1 MASTFCFRVAQPSKA
16 SAMIPA
22 LLEAGVDPMQ
32 TGGCN
37 ASRIM
42 SNATFVAGVSDHPA
56 CAASCVERAIF
67 GAMGTPSA
75 ALFVQVWRH
84 IFASAL
90 YSLHEWTIKLDMDT
104 VVLPHRLRSYLALF
118 DSTEAVSSEGRLEC
132 ERHNSLLP
140 ARCFL
145 LAASCSP
152 LPARHWSPN
161 PSHPALSALWHQLA
175 QLALLPRRTLLL
187 PSRPFRPGRE
197 APWGYRDP
205 QPASPLRVRRQR
217 TVMRRPRGAQKRHGL
232 ARGLLHCGVH
242 VRIITLELWSSQAIC
257 NIQRH
262 EALALALILVLALT
276 LSPALPS
283 RIFTFAP
290 SLPHVCSRSLARV
303 PIRRYTLDVAEVRM
317 PLSLREEADQ
327 GKHSTAPDPTT
338 RHRFSALPSA
348 QHYHQLSTAIFSA
361 LPSAQHWLLSPLR
374 SVRSLFI
381 ADHPQPSAARI
392 STPPA
397 LTAPLP
403 LLLVCSRIR
412 IAPHVPFH
420 LTATVALPRVI
431 PLTLHPAPPHLL
443 LRASLVWGQ
452 RRRSAIRHATWHST
466 RSESRSD
473 GSSATPPPP
482 PTPQPPQPS
491 RAAPFPP
498 PPAFEVSPT
507 AMPPPTTVL

>member
-1 MASTFCFRVAQPSKA
+1 MWQRCACHSRSARRLIRVSTARRPTPPLATASQ
-16 SAMIPA
+16 
-22 LLEAGVDPMQ
+22 
-32 TGGCN
+32 
-37 ASRIM
+37 
-42 SNATFVAGVSDHPA
+42 H
-56 CAASCVERAIF
+56 
-67 GAMGTPSA
+67 
-75 ALFVQVWRH
+75 
-84 IFASAL
+84 
-90 YSLHEWTIKLDMDT
+90 Y
-104 VVLPHRLRSYLALF
+104 
-118 DSTEAVSSEGRLEC
+118 
-132 ERHNSLLP
+132 
-140 ARCFL
+140 
-145 LAASCSP
+145 
-152 LPARHWSPN
+152 
-161 PSHPALSALWHQLA
+161 HQL
-175 QLALLPRRTLLL
+175 
-187 PSRPFRPGRE
+187 
-197 APWGYRDP
+197 
-205 QPASPLRVRRQR
+205 
-217 TVMRRPRGAQKRHGL
+217 
-232 ARGLLHCGVH
+232 
-242 VRIITLELWSSQAIC
+242 
-257 NIQRH
+257 
-262 EALALALILVLALT
+262 
-276 LSPALPS
+276 
-283 RIFTFAP
+283 
-290 SLPHVCSRSLARV
+290 
-303 PIRRYTLDVAEVRM
+303 
-317 PLSLREEADQ
+317 
-327 GKHSTAPDPTT
+327 STTIS
-338 RHRFSALPSA
+338 SALPSS
-348 QHYHQLSTAIFSA
+348 QHYHQLSTAISSA

-507 AMPPPTTVL
+507 AMPPPTTVLSCPL